1 MSHKKWS
8 EIDVLYSIG
17 TILVIL
23 GHSHSSDWST
33 FAGTILNPLNTFIYT
48 FHMPLFF
55 FVAGFL
61 FWNSTSLEKIG
72 YGKWLKNKTVRLL
85 TPYIVL
91 SLIAFVPKYYV
102 ENHGF
107 DGLTPNYIFEIIFV
121 PRSSVWGHFWFLPTL
136 LLLYVFWGFSK
147 RFFPRKETLVFWVIF
162 SVVSIFLYF
171 FPYSTNWFCFDDFKQ
186 AFIFFFFGMIT
197 NQTIKDKPR
206 TAYTPY
212 RIAWIIIG
220 TLFSVFSSIYFN
232 QNKIMLLLTA
242 IVMISVCWQIAVLVG
257 QNKITKWI
265 SENNF
270 TIYIYS
276 WPVQSVV
283 MILAEKLGFPWYSTT
298 LSMFSAGICVP
309 VLIAL
314 VYKKFSRLNNRF
326 LDLLVGAK

>member
-1 MSHKKWS
+1 MIPYFVISAISFIPKTLIEKGS
-8 EIDVLYSIG
+8 LTGIG
-17 TILVIL
+17 LNEL
-23 GHSHSSDWST
+23 LQCF
-33 FAGTILNPLNTFIYT
+33 FA
-48 FHMPLFF
+48 
-55 FVAGFL
+55 
-61 FWNSTSLEKIG
+61 
-72 YGKWLKNKTVRLL
+72 
-85 TPYIVL
+85 
-91 SLIAFVPKYYV
+91 
-102 ENHGF
+102 
-107 DGLTPNYIFEIIFV
+107 
-121 PRSSVWGHFWFLPTL
+121 PRNNVWGHFWFLPTL

-147 RFFPRKETLVFWVIF
+147 RFFQSKKALVFWAIL
-162 SVVSIFLYF
+162 SVVSVFLYF

-206 TAYTPY
+206 TAHTPY

-220 TLFSVFSSIYFN
+220 TIFSVFSSIYFN

-242 IVMISVCWQIAVLVG
+242 MVMISVCWQIAVLVG
-257 QNKITKWI
+257 QNKITMWI

-283 MILAEKLGFPWYSTT
+283 MILAEKLVFPWYLTT

-314 VYKKFSRLNNRF
+314 VYKKSSRLNNHF